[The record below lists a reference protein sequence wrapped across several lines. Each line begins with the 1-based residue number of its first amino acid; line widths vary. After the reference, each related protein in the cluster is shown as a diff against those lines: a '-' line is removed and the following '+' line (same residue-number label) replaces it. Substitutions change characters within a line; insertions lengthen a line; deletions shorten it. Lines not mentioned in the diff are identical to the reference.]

1 MKFTINIDLLLQSRE
16 SLSGR
21 KNLYWI
27 VGGSGSGKTTI
38 CNALSEKLDIPI
50 YDMDAHIYGDYHGRF
65 TEETHPINKAWVN
78 AENSLAWLLNMTWE
92 EFNAFNQAALPEYLH
107 LLSED
112 MEKRSSNRPIL
123 IDGGIS
129 NPALLAEAIS
139 PQQIICLARPGHTS
153 AEVWTESEE
162 RRSMQD
168 FVFQLPEPEKA
179 WHNFLE
185 FDKMITITMSKEA
198 QEKNIVVLPRKE
210 KDSVSKF
217 AKEVA
222 QALQLAQ

>member
-1 MKFTINIDLLLQSRE
+1 
-16 SLSGR
+16 
-21 KNLYWI
+21 
-27 VGGSGSGKTTI
+27 
-38 CNALSEKLDIPI
+38 
-50 YDMDAHIYGDYHGRF
+50 
-65 TEETHPINKAWVN
+65 
-78 AENSLAWLLNMTWE
+78 
-92 EFNAFNQAALPEYLH
+92 
-107 LLSED
+107 
-112 MEKRSSNRPIL
+112 
-123 IDGGIS
+123 
-129 NPALLAEAIS
+129 
-139 PQQIICLARPGHTS
+139 
-153 AEVWTESEE
+153 
-162 RRSMQD
+162 MQD